1 MQINVPRD
9 LTLLIKTI
17 TIAHNKGINGKQ
29 AKQTKHLGIW
39 RSRPKIIAI
48 TCYYQ
53 LVSITCCDNRLGH
66 VVNIQSWGLRRLI
79 STYNYLLRR
88 PHVPREKPLRRI
100 MKSQGIDID
109 VDFTPSTPADGND
122 DEESGPGIEE
132 ESEEE
137 DFTDD
142 ESI

>member
-1 MQINVPRD
+1 MKIQAQNYCYHM
-9 LTLLIKTI
+9 LLPIGF
-17 TIAHNKGINGKQ
+17 N
-29 AKQTKHLGIW
+29 
-39 RSRPKIIAI
+39 
-48 TCYYQ
+48 
-53 LVSITCCDNRLGH
+53 TCCDNRLGH

-109 VDFTPSTPADGND
+109 ADFTPSTPADGND

>member
-1 MQINVPRD
+1 M
-9 LTLLIKTI
+9 
-17 TIAHNKGINGKQ
+17 
-29 AKQTKHLGIW
+29 
-39 RSRPKIIAI
+39 
-48 TCYYQ
+48 
-53 LVSITCCDNRLGH
+53 
-66 VVNIQSWGLRRLI
+66 VNIQSWALRRLI

-100 MKSQGIDID
+100 MRSQGIDID
-109 VDFTPSTPADGND
+109 VDVTPSTPTTGDD

-142 ESI
+142 ESIQAYI